1 MSERSLTSGRD
12 LSIYDLIAVL
22 VQANLPVLVWG
33 EPGTGKTA
41 FLRALALALSQ
52 HIEVL
57 IASIREPTDFGGLP
71 VVRPEGVV
79 LHTPSWALRL
89 LQRGGILLLD
99 EITTCPPSVQAA
111 LLRVVHER
119 VVGDTPLPMDKVRII
134 AAANPPEQA
143 AGGWS
148 LSPPMANRF
157 AHVKHTPSVE
167 VWVAGMVGNWPV
179 PKVTKLPS
187 DWTNRLAEARSLV
200 ASYIQHSP
208 TSLQR
213 LPKEE
218 SKRGEAWPSCR
229 TWDYASTALAAA
241 WACGGNPLAPIAACI
256 GEAETIPFMSWAKN
270 LDLPDPE
277 VLLADPKSFQLP
289 ERQDKAYAV
298 INSLTAAFL
307 NKPTEARWN
316 AMWDCFGV
324 VIDAKKPDLILA
336 SSRQVVRF
344 HKTKEN
350 PTGYPAPLK
359 YGEMLPVF
367 REIGALG
374 NKR

>member
-1 MSERSLTSGRD
+1 MSNERSLISGRD

-41 FLRALALALSQ
+41 FLKALALALSQ

-79 LHTPSWALRL
+79 LNTPSWAMRL
-89 LQRGGILLLD
+89 LQRGGLLVID

-119 VVGDTPLPMDKVRII
+119 VVGDTPLPADKVRIV
-134 AAANPPEQA
+134 AAANPPDQA

-157 AHVKHTPSVE
+157 AHVKHVPSIE
-167 VWVAGMVGNWPV
+167 VWISGMVGNWPV
-179 PKVTKLPS
+179 PKVTLLPAN
-187 DWTNRLAEARSLV
+187 WTDRLSEARSLV

-208 TSLQR
+208 SSLQR

-218 SKRGEAWPSCR
+218 SRRGEAWPSCR
-229 TWDYASTALAAA
+229 TWDYSATALAAS
-241 WACGGNPLAPIAACI
+241 WSCGAKPLAAVSACI
-256 GEAETIPFMSWAKN
+256 GESETIPFTTWVSN

-277 VLLADPKSFQLP
+277 VLLADPRKFSLP
-289 ERQDKAYAV
+289 DRQDKAYAV

-307 NKPTEARWN
+307 SKPTLDRWN
-316 AMWDCFGV
+316 AMWSCFGA
-324 VIDAKKPDLILA
+324 VIDAKKLDLIL
-336 SSRQVVRF
+336 SPSKRVSHY
-344 HKTKEN
+344 HKDK
-350 PTGYPAPLK
+350 GFPAPLK
-359 YGEMLPVF
+359 YAEMLPTF
-367 REIGALG
+367 QEIGALG
-374 NKR
+374 SNR

>member
-1 MSERSLTSGRD
+1 MPNVRSLTGGRD
-12 LSIYDLIAVL
+12 LSVYDLIAL
-22 VQANLPVLVWG
+22 LTQANLPVLVWG

-41 FLRALALALSQ
+41 FLRSLAQALSQ

-79 LHTPSWALRL
+79 LNTPSWALRL
-89 LQRGGILLLD
+89 LERGGILVMD
-99 EITTCPPSVQAA
+99 EVTTCPPSVQAA

-119 VVGDTPLPMDKVRII
+119 VVGDTPLPVDRVRVV

-157 AHVKHTPSVE
+157 AHVYYKPSTDA
-167 VWVAGMVGNWPV
+167 WISGMVSNWPT
-179 PKVTKLPS
+179 PKITKLP
-187 DWTNRLAEARSLV
+187 DGWTNRLTEARSLV

-208 TSLQR
+208 TSLQKM
-213 LPKEE
+213 PKEE

-229 TWDYASTALAAA
+229 TWDYAATALAAA
-241 WACGGNPLAPIAACI
+241 WASDSNPLDPISACI
-256 GEAETIPFMSWAKN
+256 STAETLPFLTWAKN

-277 VLLADPKSFQLP
+277 ELLRNPRRFVLPD
-289 ERQDKAYAV
+289 RQDKAYV
-298 INSLTAAFL
+298 IINSLTAAFL
-307 NKPTEARWN
+307 NDPTVDRWN

-324 VIDAKKPDLILA
+324 VIDAKKPDLILV
-336 SSRQVVRF
+336 SSRQVVHF
-344 HKTKEN
+344 HRDK
-350 PTGYPAPLK
+350 GYPAPLK
-359 YGEMLPVF
+359 YSEMLPVF
-367 REIGALG
+367 RDIGALG
-374 NKR
+374 SKR